1 MDQTRLIF
9 HLGMPKTGTSILQN
23 SVTRALRE
31 TGPRLMVPAFGRG
44 MGIAHHALVRRVA
57 EAEPGSTLPIAA
69 ELSREIAAHRAEQMA
84 RTQQTTRPEKTRAD
98 GTRPE
103 KTQPEKM
110 AEQAATLEKGAAQEG
125 DVQEGGAQESAA
137 PEADLSGAGPESGAG
152 HPLTVFVS
160 SEGFTNLCG
169 VKRADHLADFID
181 AFEGVSV
188 EVLVVIREL
197 SDFLES
203 MYLQSA
209 RFGHMK
215 GTFADYLTSR
225 RRWVRDYFRG
235 LLVLRARLG
244 ERLDIVFQ
252 APGFDILTHA
262 NALLR
267 LEEGTLTRAS
277 RTVRSTAKR
286 ELKEQVALS
295 FLAETEA
302 AAGFK
307 ISRDKL
313 MRVFDDR
320 PDVFAGRVER
330 YTLYGPEARQAT
342 YDDLIAAAAETGF
355 TAYLDAF
362 GGGLK
367 RRDVPVFPFTFD
379 QLGAADIAAI
389 AALRPQIEA
398 TPR

>member
-69 ELSREIAAHRAEQMA
+69 ELSREIAAHRAKQMA
-84 RTQQTTRPEKTRAD
+84 RTQQMTRPEKTRA
-98 GTRPE
+98 E
-103 KTQPEKM
+103 KTRPEKM

-125 DVQEGGAQESAA
+125 GAQESTT

-235 LLVLRARLG
+235 LLILRARLG

-320 PDVFAGRVER
+320 PDVFSGRVER

>member
-69 ELSREIAAHRAEQMA
+69 ELSREIAAHRAKQMA
-84 RTQQTTRPEKTRAD
+84 RTQQMTRPEKTRA
-98 GTRPE
+98 E
-103 KTQPEKM
+103 KTRPEKM

-125 DVQEGGAQESAA
+125 GAQESTT

-320 PDVFAGRVER
+320 PDVFSGRVER

>member
-84 RTQQTTRPEKTRAD
+84 RTQQTTRPEKTRAEKTRAE
-98 GTRPE
+98 GTRPD
-103 KTQPEKM
+103 KM
-110 AEQAATLEKGAAQEG
+110 GAEQTTTLEEGAAQE
-125 DVQEGGAQESAA
+125 STT

-235 LLVLRARLG
+235 LLILRARLG

-320 PDVFAGRVER
+320 PDVFSGRVER

>member
-84 RTQQTTRPEKTRAD
+84 RTQQMTRPEKTRAEKTRAE
-98 GTRPE
+98 GTRPD
-103 KTQPEKM
+103 KM
-110 AEQAATLEKGAAQEG
+110 GAEQTTTLEEGAAQE
-125 DVQEGGAQESAA
+125 STT

-320 PDVFAGRVER
+320 PDVFSGRVER

-398 TPR
+398 TTR